1 MDDLGGKT
9 TIFGNT
15 HMFFIFTLHRN
26 STLWSTSDSK
36 MWPVDSCVTGRW
48 PVGCLAHRFG
58 RKWDA
63 RWDASFRNGW
73 IGHVYWCRFCG
84 KVWSESSKKKKKISK
99 KPEIHPVVVIFF
111 WGELVHLLKK
121 QFPVATEPK
130 KAPSET
136 HLLQRLLIY
145 QTFPLCS
152 RKNRL
157 WRVLDFRGHL
167 EKIQVGT
174 MDQEMFE
181 PKLRWNVCF

>member
-1 MDDLGGKT
+1 MPDEMPVSEMGG
-9 TIFGNT
+9 
-15 HMFFIFTLHRN
+15 
-26 STLWSTSDSK
+26 
-36 MWPVDSCVTGRW
+36 
-48 PVGCLAHRFG
+48 LAMYI
-58 RKWDA
+58 DA
-63 RWDASFRNGW
+63 DFVAKFE
-73 IGHVYWCRFCG
+73 V
-84 KVWSESSKKKKKISK
+84 KVLKKKENQQEAWDSSSGGD
-99 KPEIHPVVVIFF
+99 FF
-111 WGELVHLLKK
+111 LGELVHLLMK